1 MLRHMLRPKE
11 DCILVDASSISDYSN
26 TWHLTLQAIRDA
38 VADHRGD
45 IDTYTARQDDGVF

>member
-1 MLRHMLRPKE
+1 MLRQYLITPT
-11 DCILVDASSISDYSN
+11 LG
-26 TWHLTLQAIRDA
+26 TLTLQAIRDA